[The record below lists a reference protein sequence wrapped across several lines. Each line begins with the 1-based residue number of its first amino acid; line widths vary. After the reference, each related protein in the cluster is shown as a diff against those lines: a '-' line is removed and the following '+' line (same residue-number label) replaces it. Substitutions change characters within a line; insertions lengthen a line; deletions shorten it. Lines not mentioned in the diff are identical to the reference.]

1 MAGKRLGMIE
11 SVNKKRQLLGTLIL
25 ATAFSVCELSLGAAA
40 EPDVAPNIRA
50 ALERISPAS
59 LRGHLSF
66 IASDLLEGRG
76 TPSRGLDIAAEYIA
90 AQFRRAGLEPVGDDG
105 YFQTAKWLSVGRDAA
120 RFELVVEYTKDGR
133 KQAIH
138 IALDRI
144 ASAVDQSVDL
154 TAAPLIMVKFDDADA
169 LHDLTKE
176 QIAGKAVLT
185 EMPALRGAGRTA
197 IRRVRHNIRSFLVRM
212 HELQA
217 ALVLSVERARG
228 PVDRTQLGR
237 LIDPENRRSRPARIP
252 LLTLR
257 HDRLADLLD
266 STSHEPLK
274 ATVTA
279 HIEPADSPIGLRNV
293 AGLLPGSDATLKD
306 TYILV
311 TAHYDHVGVRGSG
324 DGDNIYNGANDDG
337 SGTVTVIE
345 LAAALSSLEPRP
357 KRSILFMTFFGE
369 ERGLLGSR
377 YYASHPIFPIEKTI
391 ANINLEQVGRTD
403 SDEGPQLNNASITG
417 IDYSDIGKVFQKA
430 GEQTGIEVYK
440 HATDSDR
447 YFGASDNVTLARLG
461 VPAHT
466 VCVTYRY
473 DDYHGPGDHWD
484 KIDYENMARV
494 ARMIALGVVTIANS
508 DREPRWNKNNRR
520 AGRYYDAWKKRRAK
534 E

>member
-1 MAGKRLGMIE
+1 MAGKRMGMIE

-105 YFQTAKWLSVGRDAA
+105 YFQTAKWLTVGRDAT
-120 RFELVVEYTKDGR
+120 RFELIVEHTKDGT
-133 KQAIH
+133 KQAVH
-138 IALDRI
+138 IALDRV
-144 ASAVDQSVDL
+144 ASAVDRAIHL
-154 TAAPLIMVKFDDADA
+154 TAAPLIKVKFDDADA
-169 LHDLTKE
+169 LEALTKE
-176 QIAGKAVLT
+176 QVAGKAVLT
-185 EMPALRGAGRTA
+185 EMPALRGA
-197 IRRVRHNIRSFLVRM
+197 RRSPFRQVRRDMRRFVARM
-212 HELQA
+212 RELEA
-217 ALVLSVERARG
+217 ALILSVDREG
-228 PVDRTQLGR
+228 PIDRTRLGR
-237 LIDPENRRSRPARIP
+237 LIDPENRRSRSAGLP
-252 LLTLR
+252 LLTIR
-257 HDRLADLLD
+257 HDRLAALLD
-266 STSHEPLK
+266 STKDQPLK

-279 HIEPADSPIGLRNV
+279 RIEPAESPIGLRNV
-293 AGLLPGSDATLKD
+293 VGLLPGSDPALKA

-311 TAHYDHVGVRGSG
+311 TAHYDHLGVRGSG

-391 ANINLEQVGRTD
+391 AHINLEQVGRTD

-417 IDYSDIGKVFQKA
+417 IDYSDIGRVFKQA

-447 YFGASDNVTLARLG
+447 YFGASDNVALARLG

-473 DDYHGPGDHWD
+473 DNYHGPGDHWD

-520 AGRYYDAWKKRRAK
+520 AGRYYDAWKKRREK